1 MSVRPHWRG
10 PPSQAPH
17 SEDAAKH
24 AHPTTPGSASRKEPG
39 VLQPLRTTV
48 AQVESTLLLATAA
61 FSTLVSSVG
70 EVVPL
75 RD

>member
-1 MSVRPHWRG
+1 MSVRFHYLR

-17 SEDAAKH
+17 SEDAVKD
-24 AHPTTPGSASRKEPG
+24 AHPSHTRKEPG
-39 VLQPLRTTV
+39 LLQTLRTTV
-48 AQVESTLLLATAA
+48 VQVESMLLLATAA

-70 EVVPL
+70 VVTL